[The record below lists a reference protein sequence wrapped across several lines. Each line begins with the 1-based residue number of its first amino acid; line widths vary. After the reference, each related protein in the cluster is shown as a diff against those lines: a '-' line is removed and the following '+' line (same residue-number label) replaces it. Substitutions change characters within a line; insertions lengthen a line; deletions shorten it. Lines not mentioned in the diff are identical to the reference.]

1 MKKLLFI
8 ILVLVATVTQGAWGQ
23 AASGRLI
30 WRWTGPATSEPQPVE
45 IIFTNHDLL
54 TDIMPFDNG
63 GYYNYGKLLYNA
75 EQTTG
80 FQAVGGGKLTSDGG
94 WYNLLGHKL

>member
-8 ILVLVATVTQGAWGQ
+8 ILVFLAIVAQGAWGQ
-23 AASGRLI
+23 TASEYHVGQI
-30 WRWTGPATSEPQPVE
+30 
-45 IIFTNHDLL
+45 
-54 TDIMPFDNG
+54 
-63 GYYNYGKLLYNA
+63 LYNA

-94 WYNLLGHKL
+94 WYNLLGHKLQNKPIERGVYIHNGDKMMIK